1 MNIDVDYTFSCFITM
16 AGDLTF
22 AWLSKGNPSTDL
34 LFNCKGKGI
43 QKKGTI

>member
-1 MNIDVDYTFSCFITM
+1 MKTNFDYTFSSFIRM

-22 AWLSKGNPSTDL
+22 AWLSKGSPSIDL

-43 QKKGTI
+43 QKK